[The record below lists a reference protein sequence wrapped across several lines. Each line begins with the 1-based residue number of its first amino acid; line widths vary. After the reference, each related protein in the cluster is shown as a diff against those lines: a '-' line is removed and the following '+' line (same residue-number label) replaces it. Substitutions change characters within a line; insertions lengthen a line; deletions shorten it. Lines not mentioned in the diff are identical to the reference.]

1 MTKKGV
7 CVCVSL
13 VKSVLG
19 VFLVHK
25 IKQLE
30 IKFSKLSLKPLSPG
44 VEAEGIGKN
53 RLLSARSP
61 RGRAALYTG
70 LWERLEPGGGEVRLL
85 KQDRK
90 SLALSLLGKLQGLIS
105 PASSFSQKPL

>member
-1 MTKKGV
+1 MSGLFLSKTLRTPGGNRVCVWDRCLNGAIATIFLFKQKGKRGKKWNDEEGCV

-19 VFLVHK
+19 IFLVHK
-25 IKQLE
+25 IRQLE
-30 IKFSKLSLKPLSPG
+30 TRFSKLSLKPLSPG

-61 RGRAALYTG
+61 
-70 LWERLEPGGGEVRLL
+70 
-85 KQDRK
+85 
-90 SLALSLLGKLQGLIS
+90 
-105 PASSFSQKPL
+105 

>member
-1 MTKKGV
+1 MFAFGIGVLMERLLLYFCLNKRGNEEKNGMTKKDV

-19 VFLVHK
+19 IFFVHK
-25 IKQLE
+25 IRQLE
-30 IKFSKLSLKPLSPG
+30 TRFSKLSLKPLSPG

-61 RGRAALYTG
+61 
-70 LWERLEPGGGEVRLL
+70 
-85 KQDRK
+85 
-90 SLALSLLGKLQGLIS
+90 
-105 PASSFSQKPL
+105 